1 MLAYFPQADIVQ
13 VEGQT
18 TRSAV
23 LTSVSLI
30 MAYETKDGSDVFTPA
45 HLQRM
50 CEMEAQWF
58 QADDYTDYCPL
69 DSKLVNTNVC
79 FCSCLNAVHFL
90 LFFDPKLLG
99 T

>member
-1 MLAYFPQADIVQ
+1 VCRLYEFVRFLAFFYQTPQQADIVQ

-18 TRSAV
+18 TRSSV

-50 CEMEAQWF
+50 CEMEAKWF
-58 QADDYTDYCPL
+58 QAEDYTEYCPL
-69 DSKLVNTNVC
+69 DSK
-79 FCSCLNAVHFL
+79 
-90 LFFDPKLLG
+90 
-99 T
+99 